1 VAIRGH
7 QRQLALAC
15 GEYAAGRKFT
25 SCSAPLE
32 GHVAPGTAL
41 ELVRTAQSASSSS
54 LNTALS
60 ELSRSTDAKVA
71 SARVAYETRYLM
83 RGAIRSPQ
91 LGPSGALKIQ
101 SRRNQG
107 AIKAQSRGVA
117 YLARAVRVI
126 EYVSASPESP
136 SAACKRA
143 TQT

>member
-7 QRQLALAC
+7 QRQLGLAC

-41 ELVRTAQSASSSS
+41 ELELAARSASSSS

-60 ELSRSTDAKVA
+60 ELSLSTDAKVA

-83 RGAIRSPQ
+83 RGANRGPQ
-91 LGPSGALKIQ
+91 LGHQMQ

-107 AIKAQSRGVA
+107 ATKAQSRGIA
-117 YLARAVRVI
+117 YLARAVRVM

>member
-1 VAIRGH
+1 M
-7 QRQLALAC
+7 RQLGLAC

-41 ELVRTAQSASSSS
+41 ELERAAQSASSSS

-83 RGAIRSPQ
+83 RGAIRGPQ
-91 LGPSGALKIQ
+91 LGHQMQ

-107 AIKAQSRGVA
+107 AIKAQSRRNQGA
-117 YLARAVRVI
+117 IKGQRVLG
-126 EYVSASPESP
+126 EGGEGH
-136 SAACKRA
+136 
-143 TQT
+143 

>member
-1 VAIRGH
+1 MAIRGHQRSSEVIRGH

-41 ELVRTAQSASSSS
+41 ELVRAAQSASSSS

-83 RGAIRSPQ
+83 RGAIRGPQ
-91 LGPSGALKIQ
+91 LGHQMQSRRNQDAIKTQ

-107 AIKAQSRGVA
+107 AARTWRG
-117 YLARAVRVI
+117 R
-126 EYVSASPESP
+126 
-136 SAACKRA
+136 
-143 TQT
+143 

>member
-1 VAIRGH
+1 MAIRGH
-7 QRQLALAC
+7 QRQLGLAC

-41 ELVRTAQSASSSS
+41 ELVRAAQSASSSS

-83 RGAIRSPQ
+83 RGAIRGPQ
-91 LGPSGALKIQ
+91 LGPSGALEIQ

-107 AIKAQSRGVA
+107 AIKVQSRRNQGA
-117 YLARAVRVI
+117 IKGQRVLG
-126 EYVSASPESP
+126 EGGEGH
-136 SAACKRA
+136 
-143 TQT
+143 